1 MILVKP
7 RDPGKYIDDLFN
19 RGLEYAVRNNRK
31 EYVEAPNIVCGGEC
45 NELPPPAEPYVIV
58 KSDRPKRRSMNSG
71 GIISELLGSE
81 TYNWW
86 KK

>member
-1 MILVKP
+1 MTLIKP
-7 RDPGKYIDDLFN
+7 SDPGKFIEDLF
-19 RGLEYAVRNNRK
+19 REGLEYAVRNNRK
-31 EYVEAPNIVCGGEC
+31 EYVEAPNIVCGGRC
-45 NELPPPAEPYVIV
+45 DELPPPAEPYVIV